1 MSKHTQVREA
11 GDGLHMR
18 ALIAANPCRS
28 GLITGAMLGLPH
40 VLITEDLSIVISA
53 LTLTFIA
60 GIYMGFAIVRGT
72 ETAFGVELI
81 AAVGYTLIAL
91 LGVVFIKWMIP
102 LGLVAHSAWD
112 LAHHHRHAALTDL
125 PKWYVPF
132 CIVVDLVLAAI
143 LITIWIS
150 RG

>member
-1 MSKHTQVREA
+1 
-11 GDGLHMR
+11 MR
-18 ALIAANPCRS
+18 ALIAANPRCS
-28 GLITGAMLGLPH
+28 GVITGTMLGIPH
-40 VLITEDLSIVISA
+40 VLFAGELSIVIAA

-60 GIYMGFAIVRGT
+60 GIYLGFAIVRGS
-72 ETAFGVELI
+72 ETAFGVELV
-81 AAVGYTLIAL
+81 AAVGYTVIAL
-91 LGVVFIKWMIP
+91 LGVVYIKWMIP

-132 CIVVDLVLAAI
+132 CIVVDLVLAA
-143 LITIWIS
+143 LLLAIWLT